1 MNMNRSRKTASTIST
16 FLNPIKRSLG
26 IKKSNSRGTNA
37 LFRAISAEDWELV
50 ITVCDT
56 KPYKAERWHNAVGF
70 FDAHRSS
77 KILPLHQACIFHP
90 TKDAIHHIIQAYP
103 EALRATES
111 GYGRV
116 PLHIACHSNASFDC
130 IRELASQYPAA
141 SVERDIIGRV
151 PLHYALSNGAASEI
165 VEELLKA
172 SAEAYGSGGKQRI
185 CSVSD
190 FNGWL
195 PIHVACFMGASARVL
210 NMLVKAY
217 PEGVDCITKKNSTPM
232 SLLRGISLSPQKKE
246 ALEAILLRSKN
257 KQSVKYAARISPA
270 RTDMDKVVR
279 MSDETCSKGVTLEID
294 EDETSSL
301 SSMEATTATV
311 RTGTTNK
318 RRELSR
324 RHLQF
329 GGDTMRVGPPPEMA
343 NLRPMTVIEGVPGHH
358 NESSAAPRPPH
369 TSLLPTHEAYGG
381 VGGNSSN
388 HLKNFSSIPLPLV
401 TRASTD
407 TSNPS
412 NPSVGAIGGTGGG
425 GPAPGRQ
432 NPFGDPGKTQTQ
444 GLMYPPPRQGPST
457 APALPPRHETAPGPG
472 PGPIPSSMSSMQ
484 QKSSIGPLNRLRSR
498 SSSGTASGSRISNSS
513 DSHETKPIFQPITST
528 AVFC

>member
-1 MNMNRSRKTASTIST
+1 M
-16 FLNPIKRSLG
+16 
-26 IKKSNSRGTNA
+26 
-37 LFRAISAEDWELV
+37 
-50 ITVCDT
+50 CDT

-172 SAEAYGSGGKQRI
+172 SVDAYGSGGKRRI
-185 CSVSD
+185 CSVAD

-318 RRELSR
+318 RKDLSR

-358 NESSAAPRPPH
+358 NQSSGPPPPPP
-369 TSLLPTHEAYGG
+369 TSLLPTHDAYGD
-381 VGGNSSN
+381 VGGNGN
-388 HLKNFSSIPLPLV
+388 HLKNFSSTPLPLV

-407 TSNPS
+407 PS
-412 NPSVGAIGGTGGG
+412 S
-425 GPAPGRQ
+425 GPAAGRQ
-432 NPFGDPGKTQTQ
+432 NPFGEPAKAQAHG
-444 GLMYPPPRQGPST
+444 GGGVLYPPPRQGPPP
-457 APALPPRHETAPGPG
+457 AGALPPRHETAPGPVSG
-472 PGPIPSSMSSMQ
+472 PGPIPASMSMQ
-484 QKSSIGPLNRLRSR
+484 KSIGPLNRLRSR
-498 SSSGTASGSRISNSS
+498 TSSGTAVGSRISTSS
-513 DSHETKPIFQPITST
+513 DSNEPKPIFQPITST